1 MLDAGAHECIALG
14 SAVPH
19 LSARLPVRLG
29 EARGRAMGQPS
40 LLIDPAGFR
49 VKVNDTPVNLG
60 MLEFRFLSLL
70 ASEPNRVFTFQEV
83 ESFVYQTDGSASREG
98 MKQLAYRVRRKLGQ
112 LGRRIEAVRGV
123 GFRLAQ

>member
-1 MLDAGAHECIALG
+1 
-14 SAVPH
+14 
-19 LSARLPVRLG
+19 
-29 EARGRAMGQPS
+29 MGQPS